1 MAPRPRYSH
10 SGTLVIE
17 VAGLTAMLLTT
28 ERKLVNQANAS
39 TNTTEVFRLRA
50 EARGVALARSYV
62 EEMAKW

>member
-1 MAPRPRYSH
+1 M
-10 SGTLVIE
+10 IE
-17 VAGLTAMLLTT
+17 VAGLTAMLLMT